1 VNFEIII
8 DSLPVLLSATVTTLE
23 LLALSLVVGMCLAIP
38 IALMRLSPNPLLWM
52 PAYAYIY
59 FFRGSPLLVQLFLIY
74 YGLGQFDWIK
84 TTFLWS
90 ILRQGYWCAIIAFA
104 LNTAA
109 YTAEILRGAIQAVP
123 HGEVE
128 AGRACGMSGFLLFRR
143 IIAPKAVRLV
153 LPAYSNEVILML
165 QASSLASLVTV
176 VDLMGAA
183 SNIVNR
189 SFALFEIYITA
200 GLMYLAMTYF
210 IEWAFRKFEHRL
222 SGHLR
227 ERPAIAGAIAVA
239 EPEPEPAPVAGRH

>member
-1 VNFEIII
+1 VDFQIII
-8 DSLPVLLSATVTTLE
+8 DSVPLLLSSTVTTIE
-23 LLALSLVVGMCLAIP
+23 LLALSLAVGMLLAVP
-38 IALMRLSPNPLLWM
+38 IALARLSHNPLLWM

-59 FFRGSPLLVQLFLIY
+59 FFRGSPLLIQLFLIY

-84 TTFLWS
+84 TTFLWA
-90 ILRQGYWCAIIAFA
+90 ILRQGYWCAVIAFA

-143 IIAPKAVRLV
+143 VIVPKAVRLV

-165 QASSLASLVTV
+165 QASALASLVTV

-189 SFALFEIYITA
+189 SFALYEIYITA
-200 GLMYLAMTYF
+200 GLMYLAMTYV
-210 IEWAFRKFEHRL
+210 IEWAFRKVEHRL

-227 ERPAIAGAIAVA
+227 DRVAVAGAVA
-239 EPEPEPAPVAGRH
+239 PVPEPEPAPVAGRH

>member
-1 VNFEIII
+1 VDFQIIV
-8 DSLPVLLSATVTTLE
+8 DSLPLLLSSTVTTIE
-23 LLALSLVVGMCLAIP
+23 LLALSLAVGMLLAVP
-38 IALMRLSPNPLLWM
+38 IALARLSHNPLLWM

-59 FFRGSPLLVQLFLIY
+59 FFRGSPLLIQLFLIY

-84 TTFLWS
+84 TTFLWA
-90 ILRQGYWCAIIAFA
+90 ILRQGYWCAVIAFA

-143 IIAPKAVRLV
+143 VIVPKAVRLV

-165 QASSLASLVTV
+165 QASALASLVTV

-189 SFALFEIYITA
+189 SFALYEIYITA
-200 GLMYLAMTYF
+200 GLMYLAMTYV
-210 IEWAFRKFEHRL
+210 IEWAFRKVEHRL

-227 ERPAIAGAIAVA
+227 DRVAVAGAVA
-239 EPEPEPAPVAGRH
+239 PVPEPEPAPVAGRH

>member
-1 VNFEIII
+1 VDFQIIV
-8 DSLPVLLSATVTTLE
+8 DSLPLLLSSTVTTIE
-23 LLALSLVVGMCLAIP
+23 LLALSLAVGMLLAVP
-38 IALMRLSPNPLLWM
+38 IALARLSHNPLLWM

-59 FFRGSPLLVQLFLIY
+59 FFRGSPLLIQLFLIY

-84 TTFLWS
+84 TTFLWV
-90 ILRQGYWCAIIAFA
+90 ILRQGYWCAVIAFA

-143 IIAPKAVRLV
+143 VIVPKAVRLV

-165 QASSLASLVTV
+165 QASALASLVTV

-189 SFALFEIYITA
+189 SFALYEIYITA
-200 GLMYLAMTYF
+200 GLMYLAMTYV
-210 IEWAFRKFEHRL
+210 IEWAFRKVEHRL

-227 ERPAIAGAIAVA
+227 DRVAVAGAVA
-239 EPEPEPAPVAGRH
+239 PVPEPEPAPVAGRH

>member
-1 VNFEIII
+1 MDLQIII

-23 LLALSLVVGMCLAIP
+23 LLALSLAAGMFLAIP
-38 IALMRLSPNPLLWM
+38 IALARLSHNPLLWM

-59 FFRGSPLLVQLFLIY
+59 FFRGSPLLIQLFLIY

-165 QASSLASLVTV
+165 QASALASLVTV

-200 GLMYLAMTYF
+200 GLMYLAMTYV
-210 IEWAFRKFEHRL
+210 IEWAFRKLEHRL

-227 ERPAIAGAIAVA
+227 ERVASAGASAA
-239 EPEPEPAPVAGRH
+239 TPEPEPAPVPGLH

>member
-1 VNFEIII
+1 MNFEIII
-8 DSLPVLLSATVTTLE
+8 DSLPVLLSSTVTTLE

-38 IALMRLSPNPLLWM
+38 IALVRLSHNPVLWM

-200 GLMYLAMTYF
+200 GLMYLAMTYG
-210 IEWAFRKFEHRL
+210 IEWAFRKVEHRL

-227 ERPAIAGAIAVA
+227 ERPVAAGAVA
-239 EPEPEPAPVAGRH
+239 AAPEPEPAVVGRH